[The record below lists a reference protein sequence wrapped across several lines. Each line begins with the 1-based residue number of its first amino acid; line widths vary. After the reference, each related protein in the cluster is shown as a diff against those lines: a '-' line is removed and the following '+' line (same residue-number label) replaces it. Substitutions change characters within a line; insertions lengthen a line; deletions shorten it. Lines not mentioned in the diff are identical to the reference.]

1 MPLFTVVIP
10 TYNREDLTRRAV
22 ASVLAQD
29 FDDYELIL
37 VDDGS
42 TDGTPGLERAFAG
55 RLRYVRRENRGVSA
69 ARNAGIRGA
78 HGAHIA
84 FLDSDDQWLPGA
96 LRAHDEF
103 IRANPALRIHQAG
116 EIWVRGGRR
125 VNPKGRHRKPEGDI
139 FLRSLDLCLVS
150 PSAVVM
156 ERGLFDEYGMFDEAL
171 PVCEDYDM
179 WLRVS
184 ARELVGLIPEPFVL
198 KYGGHADQLSR
209 SVWGLDRYRV
219 YAILKL
225 LGQGADTLK
234 PAYAHAARDTAL
246 RMCGILLSG
255 AVKRGNRALARA
267 AEQAISALEDGRY
280 SSIDPAILVRE

>member
-1 MPLFTVVIP
+1 MPLFSVVIP
-10 TYNREDLTRRAV
+10 TYNRADLTRRAV
-22 ASVLAQD
+22 ASVLDQD

-42 TDGTPGLERAFAG
+42 TDGTPALERAFAG
-55 RLRYVRRENRGVSA
+55 RLTYLRRDNGGVSA
-69 ARNAGIRGA
+69 ARNAGIRAARGT
-78 HGAHIA
+78 HLA

-96 LRAHDEF
+96 LRAHDSF
-103 IRANPALRIHQAG
+103 IRANPGIRIHQAE

-125 VNPKGRHRKPEGDI
+125 VNPKGRHRKPGGDI
-139 FLRSLDLCLVS
+139 FLRALELCLVS

-184 ARELVGLIPEPFVL
+184 AHERVGLIPEPFVL
-198 KYGGHADQLSR
+198 KYGGHPDQLSR

-225 LGQGADTLK
+225 LGRGADTLK
-234 PAYAHAARDTAL
+234 PGYARAARDVA
-246 RMCGILLSG
+246 RKKCGILAAG
-255 AVKRGNRALARA
+255 AVKRGNLALARA
-267 AEQAISALEDGRY
+267 AQQAISALEDGRC